1 MSVPALTALLRN
13 LGICDIVD
21 RAGIHQVNAAIADR
35 QMVEMVMP
43 DKHRVRAFL
52 LHDRIKK
59 ARVLLRR
66 AHQLA
71 VFAKQAGRS
80 ALRDRL
86 RRIRKRR
93 KRAGITESLKNTG
106 LPQRSLPKAA
116 PKTLPSSAALH
127 VDKPEYFAAAY
138 AARETKAPP
147 RPV

>member
-1 MSVPALTALLRN
+1 
-13 LGICDIVD
+13 
-21 RAGIHQVNAAIADR
+21 
-35 QMVEMVMP
+35 MVEMVMP
-43 DKHRVRAFL
+43 DKHRVCAFL

-116 PKTLPSSAALH
+116 PKLLPSSAA
-127 VDKPEYFAAAY
+127 PRAAISC
-138 AARETKAPP
+138 AACG
-147 RPV
+147 